1 MDTDHGNLNSSG
13 LDIVYYGVY
22 VPQEDSNWFES
33 KDQLYVYTVKTDALN
48 IIKKYKKGRFKSFK
62 TYNEAKNFAEHGNE
76 QFFTLTT
83 ESQSI
88 SNKRTGQVEEKSGN
102 FKAPKQQETVQF
114 RKFIENGDLA
124 RVKQIVWENPRYL
137 ISSGD
142 TPAILKEG
150 SRYNALHIAV
160 RVACRADMC
169 ELILNTVGNP
179 DFIKLLDGEDDYSNY
194 LNRAQILVDLYLNTP
209 DKGLNE
215 TPLHFAVKFG
225 LKEVVQ
231 VLVSYPQCLKTP
243 RNKYKQIPADII
255 CSRKCQEDE
264 VLKREIL
271 SLLDELYYVPVIRS
285 EDNTTQPL
293 IGELFS
299 PTSPLKLNTDPISP
313 RVEVSAFA
321 GPMSKNQAVEFRR
334 KWKTPPRIRNTPT
347 KKLNL
352 SFDDSYSQNSP
363 ASNTIYRLQDTEK
376 GLERVGRDLAKE
388 YRVAWKEY
396 WPFLNTF
403 ADLTSKEGLAKLEEF
418 FQQKFNNPSKQSIEK
433 MDIEACPINGNDQGS
448 DYEMNALC
456 TQLSFSTLNML
467 DNQGSSKFDSLQSQ
481 LLCDLSGSDE
491 EFEFFTPPSSPRS
504 ISSDSDDDMYAA
516 EQGDMTFIHG
526 KNFFRNTASKL
537 DYAVYHAISDMD
549 INPNLYPNIYRWR
562 HQLQLIMENEPSRSR
577 LNTPFALTRKLPW
590 SLSQNCVKTL
600 EYN

>member
-1 MDTDHGNLNSSG
+1 MNMDTDHVNLNPSG
-13 LDIVYYGVY
+13 LDTVYYGVY

-33 KDQLYVYTVKTDALN
+33 KDQLYVYTDKNEALN
-48 IIKKYKKGRFKSFK
+48 VIKKYKKGRFKSFK
-62 TYNEAKNFAEHGNE
+62 TYDEAKNFAEHGNE
-76 QFFTLTT
+76 QLFSLTT
-83 ESQSI
+83 GNQSI
-88 SNKRTGQVEEKSGN
+88 SNKRTGQGEEKSSN
-102 FKAPKQQETVQF
+102 FKAPKHQENVQF

-142 TPAILKEG
+142 TPAILREG
-150 SRYNALHIAV
+150 PRYNALHVAV
-160 RVACRADMC
+160 RVGCRADMC

-209 DKGLNE
+209 TKGLNE

-231 VLVSYPQCLKTP
+231 ILVSYPQCLKTT
-243 RNKYKQIPADII
+243 RNKYEQIPADII

-264 VLKREIL
+264 ILKREIL

-321 GPMSKNQAVEFRR
+321 GPMSKNKAVEFRR

-347 KKLNL
+347 KRLNL
-352 SFDDSYSQNSP
+352 SFDDSYTQNSP

-388 YRVAWKEY
+388 YHVAWKEY
-396 WPFLNTF
+396 WPFLNGF

-418 FQQKFNNPSKQSIEK
+418 FQQKFNNPSEQSTEK
-433 MDIEACPINGNDQGS
+433 MDNEAYPINGNDQEK
-448 DYEMNALC
+448 DYEMNVLC
-456 TQLSFSTLNML
+456 TQLSFSTLNIL
-467 DNQGSSKFDSLQSQ
+467 DHQGSNKLDSIQNRLS
-481 LLCDLSGSDE
+481 CDLTGSDE
-491 EFEFFTPPSSPRS
+491 EYEFFTPPSSPRS
-504 ISSDSDDDMYAA
+504 VSSDSDDDMYTA
-516 EQGDMTFIHG
+516 EQGDMIFIQG
-526 KNFFRNTASKL
+526 NTASKL

-549 INPNLYPNIYRWR
+549 LSPHLYPNIYRWR
-562 HQLQLIMENEPSRSR
+562 HQLRLITENESSRS
-577 LNTPFALTRKLPW
+577 
-590 SLSQNCVKTL
+590 
-600 EYN
+600 